1 MKDQVDQLGGTAGP
15 DHVIVAVVT
24 DGLENS
30 SKEWSHLQV
39 MDSVKAQVAEGWDFT
54 FLGANQDAI
63 EEGGRIGVDAAS
75 SLTYRRIAR
84 RGPARLSPSCRAR

>member
-1 MKDQVDQLGGTAGP
+1 MKDQVDRFDGKGGP

-30 SKEWSHLQV
+30 SVEWSHLQV
-39 MDSVKAQVAEGWDFT
+39 MDTVKARVAEGWDFT

-63 EEGGRIGVDAAS
+63 EEGSRIGVAAAS
-75 SLTYRRIAR
+75 SLTI
-84 RGPARLSPSCRAR
+84 